1 MSVCVDIKYKKVA
14 ARSTLHGALKLLEQ
28 QQKDEITNKKMAGK

>member
-1 MSVCVDIKYKKVA
+1 VCTKYKKVA

-28 QQKDEITNKKMAGK
+28 QQKGKITNKKMAGK